1 MIENTE
7 SQEMYLTT
15 IYALQKKN
23 GTVRSVDVAAERG
36 YIGERAFYNCSGLT
50 SVTIGSSVTYIG
62 EYAFGDCSG
71 LKNITYTGTI
81 ANWKNIAKGGWWKD
95 NVPTACL
102 IHCTDGDIKI
112 SD

>member
-1 MIENTE
+1 MDC
-7 SQEMYLTT
+7 SGLT
-15 IYALQKKN
+15 
-23 GTVRSVDVAAERG
+23 SVIIPDSVT

-50 SVTIGSSVTYIG
+50 SVTIGGSVTSIG
-62 EYAFGDCSG
+62 DCAFCGCSG

-95 NVPTACL
+95 NVPTTCL